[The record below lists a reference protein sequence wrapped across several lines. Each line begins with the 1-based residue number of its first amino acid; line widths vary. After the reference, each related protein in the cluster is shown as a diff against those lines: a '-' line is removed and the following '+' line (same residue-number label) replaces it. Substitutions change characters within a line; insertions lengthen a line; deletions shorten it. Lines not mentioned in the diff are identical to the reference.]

1 MEQEVCTMIKKLE
14 PCRECGSFPE
24 LLVDREIC
32 TISLKCP
39 KCGNGVQASIAG
51 SWNAMQHLEVIS
63 NE

>member
-1 MEQEVCTMIKKLE
+1 MIEKLE

-51 SWNAMQHLEVIS
+51 SWNAMQHLEVIGS
-63 NE
+63 E